1 MFFKVSTSKDDFYFV
16 DGNYIDKIKA
26 GKNEQININKDGYI
40 TFFKLDEQW
49 FFETTLP
56 KQVYYKNKKIKCNK
70 TYKFKYHK
78 DIKVDNIIITLIKTL
93 PYKPIIPLKG
103 LKYTSD
109 LAINTV
115 FTIGR
120 KIGNDL
126 VIDNPQIDLF
136 NTRII
141 HDGNTCYIEDLNSS
155 NGMYINGKKRHSKV
169 LEDGDI
175 ISIPGVAFMYSNQ
188 RLLWSTPKEGIR
200 VDVANVSKTVIDSWT
215 KKPVN
220 ILNDISFT
228 INEGEF
234 VGIIGGSGTGKTT
247 LLDAITARRKSTS
260 GLIYYDLNNYYT
272 FKNSY
277 QKIVGYVPQ
286 KDIMHDNLT
295 VYKTLY
301 FYSFIKMKHRLTK
314 AEIDEMIK
322 KVLDDVSLTDQMYLK
337 VSKLSGGQRK
347 RVSIA
352 MELMCNPKILFL
364 DEPTSG
370 LSPDLDYEITELLY
384 KISRSG
390 RTVVVITHN
399 MENVDRFDK
408 IAFLGVGG
416 HLCYYGEPAKVSTFF
431 KSKKFGAIFN
441 MLSSLD
447 NTLTYE
453 KKLRK
458 SLAYKE
464 MIKNYNALFEEDS
477 K

>member
-1 MFFKVSTSKDDFYFV
+1 MFFKIATSKDDFYFV
-16 DGNYIDKIKA
+16 DGNYINKIIA
-26 GKNEQININKDGYI
+26 GKNEQINIDADGHI
-40 TFFKLDEQW
+40 TFLKVDEQW
-49 FFETTLP
+49 IFNTSLDKT
-56 KQVYYKNKKIKCNK
+56 VYYKNKKINKKK
-70 TYKFKYHK
+70 TYKLKYHK
-78 DIKVDNIIITLIKTL
+78 PIKIENISITLIKTL
-93 PYKPIIPLKG
+93 PYKPIIVEKSM
-103 LKYTSD
+103 KYTQD
-109 LAINTV
+109 LAVNTV

-155 NGMYINGKKRHSKV
+155 NGLYINGKKRRSKI

-175 ISIPGVAFMYSNQ
+175 ISIPGVAFMYSSQ

-200 VDVANVSKTVIDSWT
+200 VDILNVTKTVMDSWT
-215 KKPVN
+215 KKPIN
-220 ILNDISFT
+220 ILNDITFT

-234 VGIIGGSGTGKTT
+234 VAIIGGSGTGKTT
-247 LLDAITARRKSTS
+247 LLDAITARRKATA
-260 GLIYYDLNNYYT
+260 GKIYYDLNDYYT

-301 FYSFIKMKHRLTK
+301 FYSFIKMRHRLTK
-314 AEIDEMIK
+314 TEIDEMIK
-322 KVLDDVSLTDQMYLK
+322 KVLDDVSLTNQMHLR

-352 MELMCNPKILFL
+352 MELMSNPKILFL

-408 IAFLGVGG
+408 IAFLGTNG
-416 HLCYYGEPAKVSTFF
+416 HLCYYGEPAKVATFF

-441 MLSSLD
+441 MLSTIE

-453 KKLRK
+453 KKYQKTLN
-458 SLAYKE
+458 YKDT
-464 MIKNYNALFEEDS
+464 IKQLNTIYDGDL